1 MIRLGQ
7 VGTGA
12 LTLPFLLQQEQLA
25 AANRQRPHLV
35 PTNGRAKS
43 CILIYLWGGPPQM
56 DMWDPNPEAPVGIRS
71 LFQPIDTVVP
81 GIRIAEEMP
90 LFARHTD
97 KTTII
102 RSYSHDS
109 NNHEPSVF
117 RSLTGKID
125 RSLRVPR
132 NNRTRKFFPNVQ
144 GVVSAFTPMGAPSSS
159 RGWGEI
165 RI

>member
-1 MIRLGQ
+1 MLHRRDAMIRLGQ

-90 LFARHTD
+90 LFWR
-97 KTTII
+97 
-102 RSYSHDS
+102 RSATLSS
-109 NNHEPSVF
+109 AITRVF
-117 RSLTGKID
+117 
-125 RSLRVPR
+125 
-132 NNRTRKFFPNVQ
+132 
-144 GVVSAFTPMGAPSSS
+144 FTCDEVLERMIPA
-159 RGWGEI
+159 
-165 RI
+165 